1 MSTISS
7 LLQKSPNSSSNTWTL
22 PADRDA
28 SALNNLDKYS
38 LTSSLGDDKRLS
50 IPFYENKQTN
60 KASPKYW
67 SLKNFPRGGFS
78 SSTIYELVA
87 QCICTCVLQEWFK
100 MTLKQIGIL
109 LSVVHVEIETRCGTR
124 GLGLNKKKH
133 FSLNSAVFK

>member
-60 KASPKYW
+60 KASPKY
-67 SLKNFPRGGFS
+67 
-78 SSTIYELVA
+78 
-87 QCICTCVLQEWFK
+87 
-100 MTLKQIGIL
+100 
-109 LSVVHVEIETRCGTR
+109 
-124 GLGLNKKKH
+124 
-133 FSLNSAVFK
+133 